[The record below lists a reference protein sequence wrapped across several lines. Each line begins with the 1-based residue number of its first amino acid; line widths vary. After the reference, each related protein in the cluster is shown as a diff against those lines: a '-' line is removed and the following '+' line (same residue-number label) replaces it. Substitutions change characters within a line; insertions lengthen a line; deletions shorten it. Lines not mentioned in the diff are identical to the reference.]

1 MIVCTTLLNKLIQAD
16 ALNLSEPQSRNKRL
30 RNVCEAQLTVRHM
43 AQKQE
48 VTAHGVVD
56 RKLGVFWTPTVGIF
70 LRPETE

>member
-1 MIVCTTLLNKLIQAD
+1 MLLIEVSQRDHQTT
-16 ALNLSEPQSRNKRL
+16 PQSRNKRL